1 MGCANGKLQ
10 NAMGAYV
17 LQFQLYQREAL
28 PYWLASII
36 MLGNA
41 LAVGHYTPDLRLWLW
56 FTVCIAM
63 LPGHYP
69 THRRDL

>member
-41 LAVGHYTPDLRLWLW
+41 LAVRHYTPRPRA
-56 FTVCIAM
+56 FTLVHSVHCHAARA
-63 LPGHYP
+63 LPY
-69 THRRDL
+69 T

>member
-1 MGCANGKLQ
+1 MMGCANGKLQ

-41 LAVGHYTPDLRLWLW
+41 LAVGHYTPDLGL
-56 FTVCIAM
+56 
-63 LPGHYP
+63 
-69 THRRDL
+69 